1 MTIGKLDNIYSF
13 LFRYALLT
21 KETWPSWPGDPKKGC
36 IHILKNSQVA
46 QDEYQMG
53 KSKVFVKAPE
63 SVIFC
68 TFLLYYPLLKAF
80 EKLLQCFNFVL

>member
-36 IHILKNSQVA
+36 IHILKASQVA

-63 SVIFC
+63 SVISW
-68 TFLLYYPLLKAF
+68 TFMI
-80 EKLLQCFNFVL
+80 